1 MTYKPV
7 EKIER
12 VLIIDDN
19 DQNRLILKHMLHKW
33 NIETDEAADGV
44 EALRMM
50 QSRTDYDV
58 AIVDYNMP
66 GMNGLELI
74 AEIRKQKLS
83 VPGSQAIVMYTSSE
97 DPDVVKGCQ
106 ELKVNYRV
114 EKPIKMKE
122 LHQVLSSVCEVAE
135 APVQTAEKHEAPP
148 LPTAPAEAAPAA
160 KGPVILIAED
170 NTINMTLI
178 RYMLQKLYPA
188 CILHE
193 AGNGQEAI
201 EMYPKCQ
208 PDIVLMDMQMPIMDG
223 LNATRNIRKLE
234 AELNRRS
241 AIIALTANAM
251 AGERENCLNAG
262 MDEYL
267 TKPLQQK
274 VLVETIN
281 AFWQPAENQ

>member
-33 NIETDEAADGV
+33 NIKTDEAADGV

-83 VPGSQAIVMYTSSE
+83 VPGRQAIVMYTSSE

-122 LHQVLSSVCEVAE
+122 LHQVLSSVCEVAD
-135 APVQTAEKHEAPP
+135 APVQAAEKHEAPP

-281 AFWQPAENQ
+281 AFWQTAENQ

>member
-1 MTYKPV
+1 
-7 EKIER
+7 
-12 VLIIDDN
+12 
-19 DQNRLILKHMLHKW
+19 
-33 NIETDEAADGV
+33 ADGL
-44 EALRMM
+44 EALRLM

-83 VPGSQAIVMYTSSE
+83 VPGRQAIVMYTSSE

-122 LHQVLSSVCEVAE
+122 LYQVLSSVCEVTE
-135 APVQTAEKHEAPP
+135 TPEQMPERHEIPQPPDQQTE
-148 LPTAPAEAAPAA
+148 TITA

-170 NTINMTLI
+170 NAINMTLI

-188 CILHE
+188 CVLHE
-193 AGNGQEAI
+193 AGNGQEALD
-201 EMYPKCQ
+201 MYQHCN

-223 LNATRNIRKLE
+223 LDATRNIRRLE
-234 AELNRRS
+234 AQLNTRC

-251 AGERENCLNAG
+251 TGERENCLNAG

-281 AFWQPAENQ
+281 AFWQPSASQ